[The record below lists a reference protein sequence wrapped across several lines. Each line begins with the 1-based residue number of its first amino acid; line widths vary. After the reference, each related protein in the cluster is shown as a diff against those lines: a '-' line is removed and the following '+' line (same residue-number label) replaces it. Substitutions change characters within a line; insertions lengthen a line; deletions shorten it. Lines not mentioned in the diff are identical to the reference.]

1 MALFSQLDSQLAH
14 KLETA
19 LHLSRIQ
26 DGIDLL
32 TRAEEEI
39 AGLHPGVPE
48 AGRILLLYSQWIDAG
63 FGDHRLLLPL
73 LERFPAECRK
83 KLPLCDYVR
92 VRIVGAFVDLARGE
106 PDAAIETLGS
116 LLKICRDVFDPRL
129 EALAHFWKGR
139 AHRKNGEYEAALED
153 MISAHELARDNDRFF
168 AAQVEIQHSWLLFQK
183 GETRDAEQLL
193 NHAESVLKPT
203 DHYVALA
210 NIESA
215 RGRIVR
221 RSGQYSEALRHFA
234 RAAEIYAKR
243 DPNHVNLAR
252 TQVNAAYVRR
262 LLALQLRRQIDAEAR
277 SGRSRARPAKQPAV
291 AQQAPFLRY
300 QEICHE
306 AVQELMQAREIYA
319 LHANSDGIGKVSLSL
334 GYLHL
339 DRGEIEAAEREASD
353 AYRIGT
359 EQKDRILM
367 ARARILQS
375 AIENAHVE
383 EQTGDAADIGSHA
396 NRAKQFSEEALTLA
410 HGTQNRRLLASACIA
425 RGTTAANDFFQDWE
439 TARTFAA
446 EATGLIGPGERDQ
459 VVEDLACLKS
469 QIVRASGIDDVLRSW
484 SEGFVGSKTFQ
495 QVVEEFAEI
504 VIPKVWMHQDRK
516 ISRVAASLSISP
528 KKVRRILRNSGYID
542 AQESFTKKD
551 RSRKC
556 AGSE

>member
-1 MALFSQLDSQLAH
+1 MPLDTQLAY
-14 KLETA
+14 KLEAA
-19 LHLSRIQ
+19 LHLHRIH
-26 DGIDLL
+26 DGIALL
-32 TRAEEEI
+32 TDAREEI
-39 AGLHPGVPE
+39 GELHSGTPE

-63 FGDHRLLLPL
+63 FGDYRLLLPL
-73 LERFPAECRK
+73 LERFPPECRK
-83 KLPLCDYVR
+83 RLPFCDYMR
-92 VRIVGAFVDLARGE
+92 VRMVSGFVDLARGE

-116 LLKICRDVFDPRL
+116 LLKICRDVFDPGL

-153 MISAHELARDNDRFF
+153 MISAHELAHDSDKFF
-168 AAQVEIQHSWLLFQK
+168 AALVEIQQSWLLFQK
-183 GETRDAEQLL
+183 GESKDAERLL
-193 NHAESVLKPT
+193 NRAESVLKAT

-234 RAAEIYAKR
+234 KAAEIYAKR

-252 TQVNAAYVRR
+252 TLVNAADVRR
-262 LLALQLRRQIDAEAR
+262 LLALQMHKQIDADAR
-277 SGRSRARPAKQPAV
+277 TGRSRTRIAKHPAAM
-291 AQQAPFLRY
+291 QQTTFLRY
-300 QEICHE
+300 QEICQE
-306 AVQELMQAREIYA
+306 AVQELMKAREIYA
-319 LHANSDGIGKVSLSL
+319 LHAKSGGIGKVSLSL

-339 DRGEIEAAEREASD
+339 DRGEIEGAEREASE

-359 EQKDRILM
+359 EQKDRILI

-383 EQTGDAADIGSHA
+383 EQTGDTTDIGSHA

-410 HGTQNRRLLASACIA
+410 HGTQNRRLLAGACIA

-439 TARTFAA
+439 TARAFAT

-459 VVEDLACLKS
+459 VVEDLAGLKS

-504 VIPKVWMHQDRK
+504 VIPKVWIRQDRK

-528 KKVRRILRNSGYID
+528 KKVRRILRNSGHID
-542 AQESFTKKD
+542 AHESFNGED
-551 RSRKC
+551 
-556 AGSE
+556 GSHKGADSE